1 MRLFERRHGPDLK
14 IRCQSSPKKTPKKKK
29 QQDDAET
36 VKETV
41 TEDSKAEEEVDGE
54 DEGDQKL
61 SLLVLDDPVLK
72 EFQAIYPEDFK
83 VIIQLF
89 IDPSAIKI
97 VIEAYRDYDDQ
108 PDFGICCV
116 QIPA

>member
-1 MRLFERRHGPDLK
+1 MPK
-14 IRCQSSPKKTPKKKK
+14 SPKKTPKKRP
-29 QQDDAET
+29 QDDAGT

-41 TEDSKAEEEVDGE
+41 TEDSKAEEEVDEE

-61 SLLVLDDPVLK
+61 SILVLDDPVFK

-89 IDPSAIKI
+89 TDPPATKI
-97 VIEAYRDYDDQ
+97 VIEALSRLR
-108 PDFGICCV
+108 
-116 QIPA
+116 